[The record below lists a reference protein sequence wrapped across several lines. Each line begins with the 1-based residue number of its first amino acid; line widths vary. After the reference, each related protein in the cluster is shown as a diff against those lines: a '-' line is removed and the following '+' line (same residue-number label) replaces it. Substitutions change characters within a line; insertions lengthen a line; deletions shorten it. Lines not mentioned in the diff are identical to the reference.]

1 MFWKCYDVM
10 NNHLLKLINVE
21 ILLLTSMQQQ
31 ISLNMI
37 RSNIDN
43 LVSFMTVMNAV

>member
-10 NNHLLKLINVE
+10 NNRILKLINVE

-43 LVSFMTVMNAV
+43 LVSFMTIMNVV